1 MRKLL
6 SVTLLAAMAL
16 YAQKGRPQRVV
27 TFTAGGTGDAITGTP
42 SPALAAYTDM
52 SGAAPPLQAC
62 FIATAANTG
71 ATTIN
76 LNSLGAKS
84 LFKFSGAINTALVA
98 NDIRVGQR
106 VCFVYYAAGDAFQ
119 MLTPVG
125 NAASGGSGGPV
136 EVCSLVVAE
145 TNSAAGGDFPSITC
159 NIGAGTLTA
168 GDMIHIVGSGPATSD
183 AAGTFTFDLKI
194 GGTTVWIAPVTG
206 AMDGTTTPNDLGWAV
221 DLWVQVRTV
230 GASGTMVAGGVVH
243 VKDTPGDGQTFNF
256 KTMLP
261 RSTSVTR
268 DTTAALAVKLS
279 ITFPDVADRDVT
291 INTFRVTVE

>member
-42 SPALAAYTDM
+42 DPALAAYTDM

-125 NAASGGSGGPV
+125 NAASGGSAL
-136 EVCSLVVAE
+136 VCSLGADE
-145 TNSAAGGDFPSITC
+145 TISATGDFPTNSCSIAS
-159 NIGAGTLTA
+159 GLTA
-168 GDMIHIVGSGPATSD
+168 GKHIRIRASG
-183 AAGTFTFDLKI
+183 
-194 GGTTVWIAPVTG
+194 V
-206 AMDGTTTPNDLGWAV
+206 TTTPSDLSV
-221 DLWVQVRTV
+221 FFRVRVGGTDSGYMV
-230 GASGTMVAGGVVH
+230 VSTNGTANRWYMDYDAEVVTAGASGTLDVFGKLGVE
-243 VKDTPGDGQTFNF
+243 T
-256 KTMLP
+256 
-261 RSTSVTR
+261 
-268 DTTAALAVKLS
+268 
-279 ITFPDVADRDVT
+279 VADGFVAERLKRFSES
-291 INTFRVTVE
+291 INTTGAVTVRIAGAPSASGTITLTHLKVWVE